1 MSLLT
6 SAYHFYSDF
15 ASGDRERDGLL
26 LGLRFLGLDASPFA
40 GEAFGDLDL
49 AGDLDGERP
58 FDADREREETDL
70 DRDRDRDAE
79 RRVLGDLLRLLLLLR
94 LRLGLRLRE

>member
-49 AGDLDGERP
+49 AGDLQKRSREATIFNIQNAGLTAYSKNL
-58 FDADREREETDL
+58 DALSSIAPTK
-70 DRDRDRDAE
+70 
-79 RRVLGDLLRLLLLLR
+79 
-94 LRLGLRLRE
+94 

>member
-49 AGDLDGERP
+49 AGDLKH
-58 FDADREREETDL
+58 
-70 DRDRDRDAE
+70 
-79 RRVLGDLLRLLLLLR
+79 
-94 LRLGLRLRE
+94 